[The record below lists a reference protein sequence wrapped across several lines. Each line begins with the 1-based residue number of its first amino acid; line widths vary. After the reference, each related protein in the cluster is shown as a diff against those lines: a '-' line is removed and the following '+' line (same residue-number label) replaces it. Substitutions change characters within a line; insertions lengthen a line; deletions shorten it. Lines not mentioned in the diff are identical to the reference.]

1 MWINW
6 REIPYN
12 TRGRSSTEIPVNDT
26 LDLSQF
32 HEVFLDEALERLA
45 EIESLLLRLDA
56 APASPELLDAIF
68 RAAHSVKGGAATF
81 GFPDISSLTHEME
94 TVLGSIRKG
103 ETPLSADLIDAFLMC
118 CDALKVML
126 NFRLNGGWP
135 VDVRHVRSLRH
146 RLRAFPVIPR
156 VLADEDSMSVLEL
169 TFGPFTKDFTAASVD
184 GVVADLHDFGLF
196 EESAPGT
203 GEVRRFRMR
212 SSVSAIDLGDVLALM
227 LEPEQFQI
235 TPAALVA
242 GAAAEVPSDAC
253 DAAPVRSGR
262 DSHRSA
268 DARPG
273 KVNSGQ
279 MVAVKGSKDASKVVP
294 VKRAVRVAAGKID
307 QIVNLLGEL
316 VMNQKLLMQSAAVLD
331 PVVFE
336 GLHIRLGQLDQ
347 NTRDLRDAVM
357 SMRIMPI
364 SSVFSLLQRMI
375 LDVAAKLGKE
385 VEVVALGADIEIDK
399 VLIERIV
406 DPLTHLVRNG
416 LDHGVEMPE
425 EREAAGKPRKGRI
438 TLNASYFGGGIL
450 IEFSDDGRGLCRHR
464 ILEKARERDIPV
476 SENMT
481 DGDVWQLIFEPGFS
495 TASVV
500 NEVSGFG
507 VGMDVVRRNILEIGG
522 RDDVDST
529 TGIGTRI
536 GIHLPLS

>member
-1 MWINW
+1 
-6 REIPYN
+6 
-12 TRGRSSTEIPVNDT
+12 
-26 LDLSQF
+26 
-32 HEVFLDEALERLA
+32 
-45 EIESLLLRLDA
+45 
-56 APASPELLDAIF
+56 
-68 RAAHSVKGGAATF
+68 
-81 GFPDISSLTHEME
+81 
-94 TVLGSIRKG
+94 
-103 ETPLSADLIDAFLMC
+103 
-118 CDALKVML
+118 
-126 NFRLNGGWP
+126 
-135 VDVRHVRSLRH
+135 
-146 RLRAFPVIPR
+146 
-156 VLADEDSMSVLEL
+156 
-169 TFGPFTKDFTAASVD
+169 
-184 GVVADLHDFGLF
+184 
-196 EESAPGT
+196 
-203 GEVRRFRMR
+203 
-212 SSVSAIDLGDVLALM
+212 
-227 LEPEQFQI
+227 
-235 TPAALVA
+235 
-242 GAAAEVPSDAC
+242 
-253 DAAPVRSGR
+253 
-262 DSHRSA
+262 
-268 DARPG
+268 
-273 KVNSGQ
+273 
-279 MVAVKGSKDASKVVP
+279 
-294 VKRAVRVAAGKID
+294 
-307 QIVNLLGEL
+307 
-316 VMNQKLLMQSAAVLD
+316 MNQKLLMQSAAVLD

-522 RDDVDST
+522 RVDVDST